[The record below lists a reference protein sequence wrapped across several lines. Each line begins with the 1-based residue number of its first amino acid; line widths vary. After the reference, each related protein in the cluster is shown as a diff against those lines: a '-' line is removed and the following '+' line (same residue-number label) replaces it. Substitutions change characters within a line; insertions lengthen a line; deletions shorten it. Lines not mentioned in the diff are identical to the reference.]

1 MDFVRAIITRGLVCF
16 WSLCLLTSSVQA
28 AEITMQER
36 ITSLFDALV
45 EGGHLVNPVGEDGR
59 PVAEAAESGPEELI
73 RTAIYASR
81 LDRAE
86 PLAVAHAALKQAA
99 DTRNDEELQALAR
112 IFAAR
117 LQGLRGNLE
126 QSQILLRQISN
137 TPLAQ
142 SFWRVEVLARY
153 QIAHTASLLDQTH
166 SATESLSRAFGK
178 LPQGSDTLSPINVEL
193 HTLLGSIDA
202 RLRDLPS
209 AVSQFM
215 QSVSIADRAGVRAD
229 GARILLDIAE
239 TLMLE
244 ERNALARA
252 LIERFE
258 SAAATVGD
266 SRAQFMAQY
275 AFMKLEHNLGNAGKS
290 SMHADTAMEL
300 YRPAPP
306 TAAMVQQYQFFNSV
320 DMNDLSGA
328 RRHMEAAE
336 QLVESWPALSGTEIS
351 TYNIL
356 LQSRL
361 AELENRLADA
371 LSAYKRYSEVRRL
384 QTLRTFAEDMSRLR
398 ADLEQQ
404 LAIAQA
410 ERSLAEREKSLA
422 SERLRIQRSLLI
434 VAAILAVLGVAGYV
448 YQRRLTRALDD
459 SRRLAESANAAK
471 SSFLANIS
479 HELRT
484 PLNAI
489 IGFSQMSAREMLGPI
504 GNERY
509 RQYAE
514 SIERAGRHL
523 LSVINDI
530 LDISRVEAGRLD
542 LEEEDVN
549 LARAFRDVLEMI
561 EFRAREKS
569 VTVTHSGLASL
580 PDVRGD
586 GRLLRQMLANLLTN
600 AVKFTEPG
608 GTVRMEAEIRDS
620 GDIELSVIDNG
631 VGMDED
637 EIKLALEPFGQV
649 ESVFTREH
657 DGTGLGLPLVKTFA
671 ESHGGRLE
679 LTSRKGL
686 GTRATVCLPAHRVIP
701 KADPERPVALGA

>member
-1 MDFVRAIITRGLVCF
+1 MAVLKYRIIQWLFLSLSGLVLF
-16 WSLCLLTSSVQA
+16 PFGALA
-28 AEITMQER
+28 AEASLQER
-36 ITSLFDALV
+36 ITTLFDALV
-45 EGGHLVNPVGEDGR
+45 EGEHLVNPVDTDPPKENLQALTR
-59 PVAEAAESGPEELI
+59 QAF
-73 RTAIYASR
+73 YASR
-81 LDRAE
+81 LDRPQSLATINDM
-86 PLAVAHAALKQAA
+86 LNRAAVADGSK
-99 DTRNDEELQALAR
+99 EYQALAR

-117 LQGLRGNLE
+117 LQGMRGNLE
-126 QSQILLRQISN
+126 QSQILLRQIAN

-142 SFWRVEVLARY
+142 SYWRVEVLARY
-153 QIAHTASLLDQTH
+153 QIANIASMLDQTH

-178 LPQGSDTLSPINVEL
+178 LPQGADTISPINVEL

-202 RLRDLPS
+202 RLRDLVS
-209 AVSQFM
+209 AIAQYSQA
-215 QSVSIADRAGVRAD
+215 VGVADRAGFRVD

-244 ERNALARA
+244 ERNVLARA

-258 SAAATVGD
+258 RASMSAGD
-266 SRAQFMAQY
+266 GRAQSMAQY
-275 AFMKLEHNLGNAGKS
+275 AFMKLEHNLGNPENS
-290 SMHADTAMEL
+290 SAHARNALEL
-300 YRPAPP
+300 YSPAPP
-306 TAAMVQQYQFFNSV
+306 TAAMIEQYQFFNRV
-320 DMNDLSGA
+320 DMNDLAGA
-328 RRHMEAAE
+328 RRHMEAA
-336 QLVESWPALSGTEIS
+336 QRLVASWPALLDTEIS

-356 LQSRL
+356 LDSTL
-361 AELENRLADA
+361 AELEGRPSDA
-371 LSAYKRYSEVRRL
+371 LAAYKRYAEVRRN
-384 QTLRTFAEDMSRLR
+384 QTLRVFAEDMSRLR
-398 ADLEQQ
+398 NDLEQQ

-434 VAAILAVLGVAGYV
+434 VAAIIAALGVAGYV

-459 SRRLAESANAAK
+459 SRRLAETANAAK

-542 LEEEDVN
+542 IEEEEVN
-549 LARAFRDVLEMI
+549 LAQAFRDVLEMI

-580 PDVRGD
+580 PAVRGD
-586 GRLLRQMLANLLTN
+586 GRLLRQMLANLLSN
-600 AVKFTEPG
+600 AIKFTESG
-608 GTVRMEAEIRDS
+608 GVVRMEAEILDS
-620 GDIELSVIDNG
+620 GDIALSVIDNG
-631 VGMDED
+631 IGMDD
-637 EIKLALEPFGQV
+637 VEIKLALEPFGQV

-686 GTRATVCLPAHRVIP
+686 GTRATICLPASRVIAEAEP
-701 KADPERPVALGA
+701 PQTLAIGA